1 MKLQKI
7 SNQNAR
13 LNLEIISFTT
23 GFGQEVSIH
32 AYNLKVGV
40 HKSEK
45 LAAAEY
51 SLEFIRIWLCPKKRG
66 PIQQISEVLC
76 VFLCHNWVFDENSQS
91 SLIENSN
98 DSNFIQ
104 DG

>member
-51 SLEFIRIWLCPKKRG
+51 SLELIRIWLCPKKR
-66 PIQQISEVLC
+66 PNSANIRSALC
-76 VFLCHNWVFDENSQS
+76 V
-91 SLIENSN
+91 SLP
-98 DSNFIQ
+98 
-104 DG
+104 